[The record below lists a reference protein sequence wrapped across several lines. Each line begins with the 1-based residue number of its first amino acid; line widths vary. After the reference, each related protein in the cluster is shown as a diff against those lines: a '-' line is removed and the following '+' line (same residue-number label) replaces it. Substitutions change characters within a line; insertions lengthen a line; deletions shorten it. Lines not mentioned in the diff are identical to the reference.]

1 MVSII
6 ICFYERLTNLKC
18 CLDSLRFC
26 SEDFDEVIITDDGS
40 SQETVAKLQKLLV
53 DYPFPIEYVWQENR
67 GFRVAAARNNGI
79 RKAKGDYLIF
89 FDCDFLILP
98 STVRMHRN
106 LAKPR
111 RFVAGNCK
119 YLNKEQTDLVLNS
132 TITPDLLRSLYASTP
147 DTELYKDHMR
157 YIRRTILMHLGLVSP
172 RKQCL
177 GGHFSIHR
185 TDIEQ
190 VNGYDENFV
199 GWGGEDEDLGIRLVK
214 AGIFCRSGLP
224 QLKVLHAWHPPQI
237 ANRNWQ
243 HGPNIAYFN
252 RSDVPAICVNGLRKL
267 DAE

>member
-6 ICFYERLTNLKC
+6 ICFYERLSHLKC

-26 SEDFDEVIITDDGS
+26 DEDFDEVVITDDGS
-40 SQETVAKLQKLLV
+40 SQATVEKLQKTIKNYT
-53 DYPFPIEYVWQENR
+53 YPIKHVWQKKD
-67 GFRVAAARNNGI
+67 GFRVASARNNGI

-98 STVRMHRN
+98 STVRTHRD
-106 LAKPR
+106 LARPG

-119 YLNKEQTDLVLNS
+119 YLDKEQTDTVFNA
-132 TITPDLLRSLYASTP
+132 TMTPDLLHALYASTP
-147 DTELYKDHMR
+147 DTELYKDHLR
-157 YIRRTILMHLGLVSP
+157 YIRRTILMRLGLMSP

-185 TDIEQ
+185 ADIER

-224 QLKVLHAWHPPQI
+224 RLKVLHAWHPPQV
-237 ANRNWQ
+237 AHRAWQ
-243 HGPNIAYFN
+243 KGPNIPYFN
-252 RSDVPAICVNGLRKL
+252 RQDVSPVCINGLRKM